1 MRGRDQFQ
9 FIFSRSMAA
18 ASLWDYAEEALAERA
33 ILMSDED
40 LACIQRI
47 AATYEDPDYPLPMT
61 GQRITHNHVT
71 AFASIAYFE
80 GRLRPLTQTRRRPEK
95 DRPAHL
101 EPQPP
106 DPGTAL

>member
-1 MRGRDQFQ
+1 MRGRDQLQ
-9 FIFSRSMAA
+9 VVFSRSSAA
-18 ASLWDYAEEALAERA
+18 ASLWDYSEDALAERA
-33 ILMSDED
+33 LLMSDED

-47 AATYEDPDYPLPMT
+47 AATYEHPDYPLPMT

-71 AFASIAYFE
+71 ALASIAYFE
-80 GRLRPLTQTRRRPEK
+80 GRLRPLTQTRRRPAK

-106 DPGTAL
+106 DPRVAL